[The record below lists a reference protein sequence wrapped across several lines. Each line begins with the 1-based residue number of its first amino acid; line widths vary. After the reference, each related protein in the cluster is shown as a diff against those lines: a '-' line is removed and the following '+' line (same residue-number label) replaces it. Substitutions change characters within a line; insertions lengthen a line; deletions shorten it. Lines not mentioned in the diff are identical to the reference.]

1 MQSGIKHLLNRKE
14 AAEYLG
20 LEPRTLDVWASTKR
34 YNLKYIKVG
43 RLCKY
48 RKEDLDAF
56 LDSRTINKDDDN
68 GTTKTTG

>member
-1 MQSGIKHLLNRKE
+1 MAVQSSPLLTRKQ

-20 LEPRTLDVWASTKR
+20 VETDTLHNWACTRR
-34 YNLKYIKVG
+34 YNLPFIKVG

-56 LDSRTINKDDDN
+56 LALRTVGGNV
-68 GTTKTTG
+68 